1 MTIENEQNQV
11 QPEVEEIEV
20 EITESEQQ
28 DVTAPSSDDELENY
42 TKGVS
47 KRINKVNAKRREA
60 EEKASRLEQELLQKD
75 QQVQQYY
82 N

>member
-11 QPEVEEIEV
+11 HPEVEEVEV

-28 DVTAPSSDDELENY
+28 EATAPSSDDELENY

-60 EEKASRLEQELLQKD
+60 EEKAAR
-75 QQVQQYY
+75 
-82 N
+82 